1 MREIRNFNDG
11 WGFKKG
17 NCEAPETFF
26 PADAEPVTLPH
37 TWYEDGEYYQGDA
50 CYQKLFPWK
59 KEPGKRVFLSFE
71 GVDKSCRVY
80 LNGAK
85 AGEHQGAYSTFR
97 MDITE
102 ALRNG
107 NNLLTVLVNNEK
119 GTDVNPISG
128 DFTLFG
134 GIYRDV
140 KLILTPEIHFDPVWY
155 GTDGVTASAVLTED
169 GTGKV
174 EVKART
180 VVPEGMEADLEVSLW
195 DADGN
200 CVCIET
206 QKKEQ
211 AVLRVSDP
219 VCWDGTKSPCLYTLK
234 AALRSGETIEDL
246 VELQIGF
253 RRIAMDPEQGFFLN
267 GRHLKL
273 NGVAKHQDTAGKFSA
288 AGEEDWQRDLALIR
302 EIGANAVRLSHYQHP
317 QRFYDLCDSNGLI
330 VWTEIPMLRLIEKET
345 LVNNAEEQLKELILQ
360 NMHHPSICFYGVE
373 NEIAMFGETDFMHQ
387 EVKRLHELA
396 KSLDPGRF
404 TAAANLN
411 SVEYDSP
418 LNRITDVVGYNLYFG
433 WYYGEMPDFA
443 PFFDGFHSVNAN
455 VPLAVTE
462 YGADCNTVFHST
474 APKRKDYTEE
484 FQALFHETVYP
495 YIEER
500 GYIWGSFVWNMFDFV
515 SGIRNEGGVKY
526 RNNKGLVTFDR
537 QIRKDAFYYYKAKWS
552 EEPFVHIT
560 GKRYQNRTGKCMDV
574 KVYSNCPAVVLHT
587 QDGEWSLDSSNGVF
601 LFENIPLSG
610 EGICVKAEAGNVSDT
625 AEFRYVEE
633 EDPSYVYVDPN
644 PGPNVKNWFVDE
656 VEKAKLFPAGRW
668 SVMDTVND
676 LLTSSEAMA
685 LIDESSPEL
694 GEYMRDTVG
703 TFTLEQVAAYAKTL
717 IDEESFMELN
727 KKLVLIKKQ

>member
-1 MREIRNFNDG
+1 M
-11 WGFKKG
+11 
-17 NCEAPETFF
+17 
-26 PADAEPVTLPH
+26 
-37 TWYEDGEYYQGDA
+37 
-50 CYQKLFPWK
+50 
-59 KEPGKRVFLSFE
+59 
-71 GVDKSCRVY
+71 
-80 LNGAK
+80 
-85 AGEHQGAYSTFR
+85 
-97 MDITE
+97 
-102 ALRNG
+102 
-107 NNLLTVLVNNEK
+107 
-119 GTDVNPISG
+119 
-128 DFTLFG
+128 
-134 GIYRDV
+134 
-140 KLILTPEIHFDPVWY
+140 
-155 GTDGVTASAVLTED
+155 
-169 GTGKV
+169 
-174 EVKART
+174 
-180 VVPEGMEADLEVSLW
+180 
-195 DADGN
+195 
-200 CVCIET
+200 
-206 QKKEQ
+206 
-211 AVLRVSDP
+211 
-219 VCWDGTKSPCLYTLK
+219 
-234 AALRSGETIEDL
+234 
-246 VELQIGF
+246 
-253 RRIAMDPEQGFFLN
+253 
-267 GRHLKL
+267 
-273 NGVAKHQDTAGKFSA
+273 AKHQDTAGKFST

-317 QRFYDLCDSNGLI
+317 QRFYDLCDSSGLI

-345 LVNNAEEQLKELILQ
+345 LVNNAEEQLKELIFQ

-373 NEIAMFGETDFMHQ
+373 NEIAMFGETDFMHH

-396 KSLDPGRF
+396 KSLDPSRF

-443 PFFDGFHSVNAN
+443 SFFDGFHSVNAN

-462 YGADCNTVFHST
+462 YGADCNTAFHST

-601 LFENIPLSG
+601 LFENIPFSG

-727 KKLVLIKKQ
+727 KKLVLIKKK

>member
-1 MREIRNFNDG
+1 
-11 WGFKKG
+11 
-17 NCEAPETFF
+17 
-26 PADAEPVTLPH
+26 
-37 TWYEDGEYYQGDA
+37 
-50 CYQKLFPWK
+50 
-59 KEPGKRVFLSFE
+59 
-71 GVDKSCRVY
+71 
-80 LNGAK
+80 
-85 AGEHQGAYSTFR
+85 
-97 MDITE
+97 
-102 ALRNG
+102 
-107 NNLLTVLVNNEK
+107 
-119 GTDVNPISG
+119 
-128 DFTLFG
+128 
-134 GIYRDV
+134 
-140 KLILTPEIHFDPVWY
+140 
-155 GTDGVTASAVLTED
+155 
-169 GTGKV
+169 
-174 EVKART
+174 
-180 VVPEGMEADLEVSLW
+180 
-195 DADGN
+195 
-200 CVCIET
+200 
-206 QKKEQ
+206 
-211 AVLRVSDP
+211 
-219 VCWDGTKSPCLYTLK
+219 
-234 AALRSGETIEDL
+234 
-246 VELQIGF
+246 
-253 RRIAMDPEQGFFLN
+253 
-267 GRHLKL
+267 
-273 NGVAKHQDTAGKFSA
+273 
-288 AGEEDWQRDLALIR
+288 
-302 EIGANAVRLSHYQHP
+302 
-317 QRFYDLCDSNGLI
+317 
-330 VWTEIPMLRLIEKET
+330 
-345 LVNNAEEQLKELILQ
+345 
-360 NMHHPSICFYGVE
+360 MHHPSICFYGVE

-455 VPLAVTE
+455 VPFAVTE
-462 YGADCNTVFHST
+462 YGADCNTAFHST

-610 EGICVKAEAGNVSDT
+610 EEICVKAEAGNVSDT

-717 IDEESFMELN
+717 IDEEAFMELN

>member
-11 WGFKKG
+11 WRFKKG
-17 NCEAPETFF
+17 NCEASETFF

-288 AGEEDWQRDLALIR
+288 AGEEEWQRDLALIR

-317 QRFYDLCDSNGLI
+317 QRFYDLCDSSGLI

-455 VPLAVTE
+455 VPFAVTE
-462 YGADCNTVFHST
+462 YGADCNTAFHST

-610 EGICVKAEAGNVSDT
+610 EEICVKAEAGNVSDT

-644 PGPNVKNWFVDE
+644 PGPNVKNWFVDD

-717 IDEESFMELN
+717 IDEEAFMELN

>member
-11 WGFKKG
+11 WRFKKG

-317 QRFYDLCDSNGLI
+317 QRFYDLCDSSGLI

-373 NEIAMFGETDFMHQ
+373 NEIAMFGETDFMHH

-396 KSLDPGRF
+396 KSLDPSRF

-717 IDEESFMELN
+717 IDEEAFMELN

>member
-11 WGFKKG
+11 WRFKKG
-17 NCEAPETFF
+17 NCEASETFF

-155 GTDGVTASAVLTED
+155 GTDGATASAVLTED

-288 AGEEDWQRDLALIR
+288 AGEEEWQRDLALIR

-317 QRFYDLCDSNGLI
+317 QRFYDLCDSSGLI

-455 VPLAVTE
+455 VPFAVTE
-462 YGADCNTVFHST
+462 YGADCNTAFHST

-610 EGICVKAEAGNVSDT
+610 EEICVKAEAGNVSDT

-717 IDEESFMELN
+717 IDEEAFMELN

>member
-26 PADAEPVTLPH
+26 PADAQPVTLPH

-50 CYQKLFPWK
+50 YYQKLFPWK

-288 AGEEDWQRDLALIR
+288 AGEEEWQRDLALIR

-317 QRFYDLCDSNGLI
+317 QRFYDLCDSSGLI

-396 KSLDPGRF
+396 KSLDPSRF

-601 LFENIPLSG
+601 LFENIPFSG

-703 TFTLEQVAAYAKTL
+703 TFTLEQVASYAKTL

>member
-1 MREIRNFNDG
+1 M
-11 WGFKKG
+11 
-17 NCEAPETFF
+17 
-26 PADAEPVTLPH
+26 
-37 TWYEDGEYYQGDA
+37 
-50 CYQKLFPWK
+50 
-59 KEPGKRVFLSFE
+59 FLSFE

-288 AGEEDWQRDLALIR
+288 AGEEEWQRDLALIR

-317 QRFYDLCDSNGLI
+317 QRFYDLCDSSGLI

-455 VPLAVTE
+455 VPFAVTE
-462 YGADCNTVFHST
+462 YGADCNTAFHST

-610 EGICVKAEAGNVSDT
+610 EEICVKAEAGNVSDT

-717 IDEESFMELN
+717 IDEEAFMELN

>member
-11 WGFKKG
+11 WRFKKG
-17 NCEAPETFF
+17 NCEASETFF

-234 AALRSGETIEDL
+234 AALRSGETIEGL

-288 AGEEDWQRDLALIR
+288 AGEEEWQRDLALIR

-317 QRFYDLCDSNGLI
+317 QRFYDLCDSSGLI
-330 VWTEIPMLRLIEKET
+330 VWTESPMLRLIEKET

-455 VPLAVTE
+455 VPFAVTE
-462 YGADCNTVFHST
+462 YGADCNTAFHST

-610 EGICVKAEAGNVSDT
+610 EEICVKAEAGNVSDT

-717 IDEESFMELN
+717 IDEEAFMELN

>member
-200 CVCIET
+200 CVCIVT
-206 QKKEQ
+206 QKKEL

-267 GRHLKL
+267 GRRLKL

-317 QRFYDLCDSNGLI
+317 QRFYDLCDSSGLI

-345 LVNNAEEQLKELILQ
+345 LVNNAEEQLKELIFQ

-373 NEIAMFGETDFMHQ
+373 NEIAMFGETDFMHH

-396 KSLDPGRF
+396 KSLDPSRF

-443 PFFDGFHSVNAN
+443 SFFDGFHSVNAN

-462 YGADCNTVFHST
+462 YGADCNTAFHST

-601 LFENIPLSG
+601 LFENIPFSG

-727 KKLVLIKKQ
+727 KKLVLIKKK

>member
-11 WGFKKG
+11 WRFKKG
-17 NCEAPETFF
+17 NCEASETFF

-317 QRFYDLCDSNGLI
+317 QRFYDLCDSSGLI

-373 NEIAMFGETDFMHQ
+373 NEIAMFGETDFMHH

-396 KSLDPGRF
+396 KSLDPSRF

-462 YGADCNTVFHST
+462 YGADCNTAFHST

-601 LFENIPLSG
+601 LFENIPFSG

-717 IDEESFMELN
+717 IDEEAFMELN